1 MAILPLIFFLKSI
14 TISFYY
20 ICFHLATK
28 LKTIL
33 QNLRHILIHFE
44 ICFKESRSISLKI
57 INVNRDFEL
66 YPMIISKK
74 YFLKIQL
81 NVFQFKMFSIDR
93 AKCDPILEQN
103 HKMNYQNKD

>member
-1 MAILPLIFFLKSI
+1 MAIFHFNCFSSGLLLYLFFFLS
-14 TISFYY
+14 
-20 ICFHLATK
+20 AAK

-33 QNLRHILIHFE
+33 QDLRHISIQFE

-57 INVNRDFEL
+57 KNVNRDFKL

-103 HKMNYQNKD
+103 HKMNYQNKED